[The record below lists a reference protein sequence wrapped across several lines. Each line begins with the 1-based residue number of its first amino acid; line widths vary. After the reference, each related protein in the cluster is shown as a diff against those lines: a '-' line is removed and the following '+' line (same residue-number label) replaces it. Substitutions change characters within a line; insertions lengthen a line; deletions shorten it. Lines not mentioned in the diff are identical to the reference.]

1 MKPSSLQIK
10 KINLIEYLLGIQD
23 EKIFDKIESTIH
35 KSLKSM
41 KPVDIVF
48 TKSELIERA
57 NFSAKQ
63 IKNGYVLSQQELE
76 DQANNW

>member
-1 MKPSSLQIK
+1 
-10 KINLIEYLLGIQD
+10 
-23 EKIFDKIESTIH
+23 
-35 KSLKSM
+35 M

-63 IKNGYVLSQQELE
+63 IKKGHVLSQQELE
-76 DQANNW
+76 AQANNW

>member
-76 DQANNW
+76 AQANNW

>member
-63 IKNGYVLSQQELE
+63 IKKGHVLSQQELE
-76 DQANNW
+76 AQANNW